1 MGEPAAAAK
10 RAPAGTW
17 RDRDPRERIPAR
29 REVLVGIQGSGQL
42 PGELPDPGR
51 FRAVAELAEELGYD
65 SLWAGEHL
73 SFVNPILDLGVA
85 LAAFAAVTERI
96 LLGSGVLLLP
106 LRHPGLVAKQA
117 ASLDYLSRGRL
128 LLGVG
133 VGGEG
138 RKDFEAAGVPREE
151 RGARADES
159 IAALRVLFAGE
170 PASFAGRFY
179 RFDGV
184 SIRPG
189 PAQGGGPPILV
200 GGRSEAAE
208 RRAGRLGDGWLPYL
222 VSPRRFAE
230 GWERVRDQ
238 ARHAGRDPERLQ
250 PALVVFALVGD
261 DGEAT
266 REEARCHLSERY
278 GMQFEPYQIERLCI
292 AGTPAECVDR
302 MREYADAGVEHVCF
316 NPCAVGEGFFEQC
329 RRLHLDV
336 AQECKRPP
344 EPATALHDRRGGHP

>member
-1 MGEPAAAAK
+1 MGEPTTAAK
-10 RAPAGTW
+10 RTPAGTL
-17 RDRDPRERIPAR
+17 RDRDPRERR
-29 REVLVGIQGSGQL
+29 RVRGEVLVGIQGSGQL
-42 PGELPDPGR
+42 PRELPDPGR

-96 LLGSGVLLLP
+96 LLGAGVLLLP

-151 RGARADES
+151 RAARADES
-159 IAALRVLFAGE
+159 IAALRVLFADE

-189 PAQGGGPPILV
+189 PAQEGGPPILV

-230 GWERVRDQ
+230 GLGRVRAH
-238 ARHAGRDPERLQ
+238 ARAAGREPERLL
-250 PALVVFALVGD
+250 PAVVLFALLGD
-261 DGEAT
+261 DGDAT
-266 REEARCHLSERY
+266 REEARRHLSERY
-278 GMQFEPYQIERLCI
+278 GMQFEPYQIEKLCI

-302 MREYADAGVEHVCF
+302 VREYVEAGVRHFCL
-316 NPCAVGEGFFEQC
+316 NPCATGDGFEEQC
-329 RRLHLDV
+329 RRLRTEVVEGCRTDL
-336 AQECKRPP
+336 AL
-344 EPATALHDRRGGHP
+344 TAACDQQGGQP